1 MEQKLD
7 MEHRVTAVEER
18 SKSNTRRLDE
28 LERRQDNLET
38 LAGSVAALAE
48 REKRMESDV
57 QEIKTDVKALAA
69 KPAKK
74 WESME
79 EKLLLSFV
87 AAVIGFILAQVGL
100 G

>member
-18 SKSNTRRLDE
+18 SKSNTRRIE
-28 LERRQDNLET
+28 EMEKRQDDLEM
-38 LAGSVAALAE
+38 LASSVSALAI
-48 REKRMESDV
+48 REERMESDV
-57 QEIKTDVKALAA
+57 KEIKADVKTLAS

-79 EKLLLSFV
+79 EKVLLAFV
-87 AAVIGFILAQVGL
+87 AAMVGFILAQVGL
-100 G
+100 

>member
-18 SKSNTRRLDE
+18 SKSNTRRIDE
-28 LERRQDNLET
+28 LEKRQDDLET
-38 LAGSVAALAE
+38 LATSVAALAE

-69 KPAKK
+69 KPGKK
-74 WESME
+74 WESVE
-79 EKLLLSFV
+79 EKVLLTVV
-87 AAVIGFILAQVGL
+87 AALVGFILAQIGL
-100 G
+100 

>member
-18 SKSNTRRLDE
+18 SKSNTRRIE
-28 LERRQDNLET
+28 EMEKRQDDLEM
-38 LAGSVAALAE
+38 LASSVSALAI
-48 REKRMESDV
+48 REERMESDV
-57 QEIKTDVKALAA
+57 KEIKADVKLLTG

-79 EKLLLSFV
+79 EKVLLAFV
-87 AAVIGFILAQVGL
+87 AAVVGFILAQVGL
-100 G
+100 

>member
-18 SKSNTRRLDE
+18 SKSNTRRIDE
-28 LERRQDNLET
+28 LEKRQDDLET
-38 LAGSVAALAE
+38 LATSVAALAE

-69 KPAKK
+69 KPGKK
-74 WESME
+74 WESVE
-79 EKLLLSFV
+79 EKILLTVV
-87 AAVIGFILAQVGL
+87 AALVGFILAQIGL
-100 G
+100 